1 MDSKITPNK
10 NILNDDNKFENL
22 LDYEEYYL
30 IKEKVGYKFI
40 IGKRAKNIIIKC
52 KNYELNLNN
61 NDLSLL
67 TKSILNTI
75 DDAFLFINNI
85 FEENKVKIIDI
96 NINKTITLLLNIN
109 IYNKPKDIEI
119 ILLYNKKNKDLI
131 INELN
136 YNYNNLKKDINY
148 LNNEINKLKKEIN
161 KLKRDKINNN
171 DIHIN
176 NNKVKEL
183 NENINNNKK
192 KELNENINKNKIKNK

>member
-10 NILNDDNKFENL
+10 NNLNEENKFENL
-22 LDYEEYYL
+22 LDFEEYYL
-30 IKEKVGYKFI
+30 IKEKIGYKFI
-40 IGKRAKNIIIKC
+40 IGKLSKNIIIKC
-52 KNYELNLNN
+52 KNYELILNN
-61 NDLSLL
+61 NDLSIL

-75 DDAFLFINNI
+75 DVTFLFITNI
-85 FEENKVKIIDI
+85 FEENKVKIKDI
-96 NINKTITLLLNIN
+96 NINKNITLLLNLY

-161 KLKRDKINNN
+161 NDIQINNN
-171 DIHIN
+171 
-176 NNKVKEL
+176 
-183 NENINNNKK
+183 
-192 KELNENINKNKIKNK
+192 NKIMKLIIIK